1 MRPYDS
7 KIDRE
12 VPVIVADNSLHV
24 QMEIGTAFASRTSG
38 VLRGVVLIDD
48 IQNFI
53 GDRHIEGGE
62 NICYN
67 LAEACGVYGMINGF
81 KSHFGKRDF
90 SVWRPEMITRNDFV
104 MKLDGETSKLD
115 VNGGW
120 IHPAIEV
127 IDEMIRDGKWG
138 SPKSDPLKDILAM
151 ADEIK
156 AEHRK
161 LDPPPSL
168 PIPSPPFPPLLP
180 LTGLPPSS
188 DTVDSWDL
196 APINPISRP
205 NVNIPEGALV
215 ALMMM
220 LGEKEITIRE
230 EDMLAAE
237 RWREGV
243 GLRMFVQHD
252 PYSFIV
258 KLEE

>member
-1 MRPYDS
+1 M
-7 KIDRE
+7 I
-12 VPVIVADNSLHV
+12 IADNYLHI

-115 VNGGW
+115 PGGGW
-120 IHPAIEV
+120 MHPA
-127 IDEMIRDGKWG
+127 DEPREEPTDVSAWG
-138 SPKSDPLKDILAM
+138 RPKGDPLGDMLAM
-151 ADEIK
+151 ADKIK
-156 AEHRK
+156 AGSYKR
-161 LDPPPSL
+161 DPIPALPTSLPPLPSL
-168 PIPSPPFPPLLP
+168 RPVKDLP
-180 LTGLPPSS
+180 TSYG
-188 DTVDSWDL
+188 TVESWEL

-220 LGEKEITIRE
+220 LGEKKITIRE

-237 RWREGV
+237 RWREDV
-243 GLRMFVQHD
+243 GLRMFVQRD
-252 PYSFIV
+252 PYRLIV